1 MRMTEL
7 NTFIKLRRELHLIPE
22 LGYEETQT
30 QQFLLDY
37 IVTLPQANLEVKT
50 WRTGILV
57 RVTGLAPK
65 KTIGYR
71 TDIDALPITEE
82 TELPFTSLHKGKM
95 HACGHDCHMSIA
107 LGLLTNFAAKP
118 LSDNLLFVFQPA
130 EEGPGGAKPI
140 MESTEFK
147 EWWPDL
153 MLGLHIAP
161 EYKVGQ
167 IAVKPG
173 LLFANTSELFIS
185 FKGKGGHAAYPHLAN
200 DMVVAASAFVGQMQT
215 IISRNIDPLDS
226 AVITIG
232 QIRGGEAQNV
242 IAEEAYLDGTI
253 RTLSK
258 ETMNTVWTRLKQLAK
273 GWEEAYQCEVNF
285 HAGSDYMEVD
295 NDEQETSKFIHYLQ
309 KQHPESYVAC
319 KEAMT
324 GEDFGYFLEKI
335 PGFMFWLGVDSEYSL
350 HHAKL
355 NPNEAAIPFA
365 IDVLTGYLES
375 LSEI

>member
-1 MRMTEL
+1 MTEI
-7 NTFIKLRRELHLIPE
+7 NPFIQLRRELHLIPE
-22 LGYEETQT
+22 TGYEEVKT

-37 IVTLPQANLEVKT
+37 IAKLPQQNLEVKT

-57 RVTGLAPK
+57 RIAGSAPT

-82 TELPFTSLHKGKM
+82 TGLPFASTHPGKM

-107 LGLLTNFAAKP
+107 LGLLTHFASQP
-118 LSDNLLFVFQPA
+118 LRDNLLIVFQPA

-140 MESTEFK
+140 MESAEFK
-147 EWWPDL
+147 AWWPDV

-161 EYKVGQ
+161 EYKAGE

-232 QIRGGEAQNV
+232 QIRGGEVQNV

-258 ETMNTVWTRLKQLAK
+258 ETMDIVWTRLKQLAK

-285 HAGSDYMEVD
+285 IPGSDYMQVD
-295 NDEQETSKFIHYLQ
+295 NDTAQTEQFIDYLQ
-309 KQHPESYVAC
+309 KNYPQSYIAC

-355 NPNEAAIPFA
+355 NPDENAIPFA
-365 IDVLTGYLES
+365 IEVLTGYLES
-375 LSEI
+375 M

>member
-1 MRMTEL
+1 MTEL
-7 NTFIKLRRELHLIPE
+7 NPFVKLRRELHTIPE
-22 LGYEETQT
+22 VGYEEFKT

-37 IVTLPQANLEVKT
+37 IATLPQENLEIKT

-57 RVTGLAPK
+57 RVAGTAPT

-82 TELPFTSLHKGKM
+82 TGLPFASLHPGKM

-107 LGLLTNFAAKP
+107 LGLLTHFASKP
-118 LSDNLLFVFQPA
+118 LRDNLLIVFQPA

-140 MESTEFK
+140 MESAEFK
-147 EWWPDL
+147 AWWPDT
-153 MLGLHIAP
+153 MFGLHIAP
-161 EYKVGQ
+161 EYKAGQ

-215 IISRNIDPLDS
+215 IISRNIDPLDA

-232 QIRGGEAQNV
+232 QIRGGEVQNV

-258 ETMNTVWTRLKQLAK
+258 ETMNIVWTRLKQLAK

-285 HAGSDYMEVD
+285 IPGSDYVEVD
-295 NDEQETSKFIHYLQ
+295 NDEIETNKFIDYLQ
-309 KQHPESYVAC
+309 KTHPESYIAC

-324 GEDFGYFLEKI
+324 GEDFGYFLEEI

-350 HHAKL
+350 HHSKL
-355 NPNEAAIPFA
+355 NPDEAAIPFA
-365 IDVLTGYLES
+365 IEVLTGYLES
-375 LSEI
+375 I